1 MPIKAKIQNDLK
13 AAVKNK
19 DNLLVSVLRLLLSD
33 IHNLEIQKR
42 KELSEEDILNILGQ
56 SAKKHKDSLAQ
67 FRQGGREDLA
77 AKEEAELKIIESY
90 LPPALA
96 ETELQELVQAAVEEA
111 KARNPSLPNLGAVM
125 KILKPKITGRASGHI
140 VSEMVKKELNPRP

>member
-13 AAVKNK
+13 AALKNK
-19 DNLLVSVLRLLLSD
+19 DSLLVSVLRLLLSEV
-33 IHNLEIQKR
+33 HNLEIQKR
-42 KELSEEDILNILGQ
+42 KELSEEDILNVLGQ

-67 FRQGGREDLA
+67 FRRGDREDLA
-77 AKEEAELKIIESY
+77 GKEEAELKIIESY

-96 ETELQELVQAAVEEA
+96 EAELQELVRAAVAFA
-111 KARNPSLPNLGAVM
+111 KMQNPSQQNMGAVM

-140 VSEMVKKELNPRP
+140 VSEMVKKELNPRS